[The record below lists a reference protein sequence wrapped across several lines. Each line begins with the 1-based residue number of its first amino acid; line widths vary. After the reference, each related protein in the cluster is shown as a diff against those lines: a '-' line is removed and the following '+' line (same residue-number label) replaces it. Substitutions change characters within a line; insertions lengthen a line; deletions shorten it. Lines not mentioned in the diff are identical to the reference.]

1 MGRLN
6 RIASLSAISIFC
18 FALLSLLVSPFMGI
32 SSLNIFPQ
40 EKKPFGSAYV
50 EQPRKFWNW
59 TLGIP
64 ASDSPINDPTGAK
77 CGTGTV

>member
-1 MGRLN
+1 
-6 RIASLSAISIFC
+6 
-18 FALLSLLVSPFMGI
+18 MGI